1 MTGSRAVD
9 WRVVAQ
15 RELAVKLTDKVFLG
29 STAFMLIATV
39 LAIGVSTFFSSRVDR
54 PEVAVVGAEAVAL
67 VEAADEL
74 ARADDSDVSPTAVE
88 VDDAAAAERL
98 VSRDE
103 ASAALL
109 PEGDGWEIVGTDD
122 VDGSLQRYLGE
133 AVAADALARNADD
146 AGVTVGELQSGAE
159 LGVRLLD
166 PDALPEEIR
175 YIAGFAFAFLFYVTA
190 LTFGMAIAQ
199 SVVEEKQSRV
209 VEILAAAVPIRAML
223 WGKILGNS
231 VLALGQVVLLVAVGL
246 GGLVATGRSSALDG
260 IGPAAAWYVVFFVL
274 GFVALASFWSVA
286 GSLATRQEDLQ
297 TTTLPGQIVLLVPY
311 LLAVTGSDKVQE
323 VVSML
328 PIVSAMTMPGRI
340 ADGTAA
346 AWQIAVAVVLTLV
359 TAVAL
364 VRLGSRLYA
373 RSLLQTSR
381 RMGYREALSAQS

>member
-54 PEVAVVGAEAVAL
+54 PEVAVVGAEGVAL

-74 ARADDSDVSPTAVE
+74 ARAAESDVSPTALE

-109 PEGDGWEIVGTDD
+109 PADDGWEIVGTND

-133 AVAADALARNADD
+133 AVAADALARNADE
-146 AGVTVGELQSGAE
+146 AGVTVGELESGAE

-209 VEILAAAVPIRAML
+209 VEILAAAIPVRQLLI
-223 WGKILGNS
+223 GKVVGNAL
-231 VLALGQVVLLVAVGL
+231 LAIAQVLLLVGVGL
-246 GGLVATGRSSALDG
+246 VG
-260 IGPAAAWYVVFFVL
+260 
-274 GFVALASFWSVA
+274 
-286 GSLATRQEDLQ
+286 
-297 TTTLPGQIVLLVPY
+297 
-311 LLAVTGSDKVQE
+311 LAVTGQADALAPVLSAGGWF
-323 VVSML
+323 VVFFL
-328 PIVSAMTMPGRI
+328 LGFAAI
-340 ADGTAA
+340 ACV
-346 AWQIAVAVVLTLV
+346 WAVAGSVATRSEDLQATTTPVTVVVMVALFGGLFAQGKVLTAVSFVPLVSSVAMPIRMLEGGVPLWQPIASGLVVLV
-359 TAVAL
+359 TAVVL
-364 VRLGSRLYA
+364 VSVGARLYEG
-373 RSLLQTSR
+373 SLLQTQRRTTLKEAFSR
-381 RMGYREALSAQS
+381 